1 MNQSAEILN
10 KTVKTQTAQL
20 NSLRNK
26 DGEIDTLK
34 NQVKKLTFDKES
46 LSQTISALKT
56 ESQRKNMNNLQEQ
69 NLQKSENIV
78 KLQR

>member
-10 KTVKTQTAQL
+10 KTVKNQTAQL

-26 DGEIDTLK
+26 EGEIDALK

-56 ESQRKNMNNLQEQ
+56 ESQKKNMNNLQEQ
-69 NLQKSENIV
+69 NMQKS
-78 KLQR
+78 

>member
-10 KTVKTQTAQL
+10 KTVKNQTAQL

-26 DGEIDTLK
+26 EGEIDTLK

-56 ESQRKNMNNLQEQ
+56 ESQKKNMNNLQEQ
-69 NLQKSENIV
+69 NMQKS
-78 KLQR
+78 

>member
-1 MNQSAEILN
+1 MN
-10 KTVKTQTAQL
+10 KTVKNQTVQL
-20 NSLRNK
+20 NSLRSK
-26 DGEIDTLK
+26 EGEIDALK

-56 ESQRKNMNNLQEQ
+56 ESQRKNMSNLQEQ
-69 NLQKSENIV
+69 NMQKSENIV